1 MTNQLKKVA
10 KLIFLFIIASALVQ
24 SCGNNKNIETKSMEQ
39 IRKEEGTPVKV
50 MTLQFEDLKLKL
62 NYLST
67 LEGYRQS
74 VVTSLVG
81 DKVQKFSAKVGSAV
95 KEGQIVVEFPT
106 NNPALQFE
114 QAKLSYDN
122 FKKMYER
129 MKALLAGGETSQQNF
144 DNTETQYL
152 VAKRNYE
159 SLKQMLFVESPI
171 SGLIVEKNVEE
182 GQKVKNGDKLFT
194 VAQIDRMKAIF
205 WVSYDE
211 LQYIKNGMEVSV
223 DVNGKIFKGRISEV
237 ALAEDQMR
245 RAFKIEAEIPNSRH
259 ELKVGM
265 SVNIY
270 FDYYHNPQ
278 AIVIPTSAL
287 SVNSGKNYVFLT
299 DGTIATMQEVQTG
312 KTIGDKIEILS
323 GLKPNDKLIY
333 QGVSLL
339 SNGVKI
345 KILE

>member
-1 MTNQLKKVA
+1 MINQLKKVA
-10 KLIFLFIIASALVQ
+10 KLMFLFIIAGTLIQ
-24 SCGNNKNIETKSMEQ
+24 SCGNNKKVETKSMEQ
-39 IRKEEGTPVKV
+39 IRKEEGVPVKV
-50 MTLQFEDLKLKL
+50 MTLQFEDLRLQL

-74 VVTSLVG
+74 VVTSMVG
-81 DKVQKFSAKVGSAV
+81 DKVQKFTAKVGTAV

-114 QAKLSYDN
+114 QAKLSYEN
-122 FKKMYER
+122 FKKMYDR
-129 MKALLAGGETSQQNF
+129 MGALLAGGETSQQNF

-194 VAQIDRMKAIF
+194 VAQIDRVKAIF

-211 LQYIKNGMEVSV
+211 LQYIKNGMEVNAEI
-223 DVNGKIFKGRISEV
+223 NGKNFKGRISEV

-245 RAFKIEAEIPNSRH
+245 RAFKIEAEIPNPKH

-265 SVNIY
+265 SVNIS

-287 SVNSGKNYVFLT
+287 AVSSGKNYVYLT
-299 DGTIATMQEVQTG
+299 DGTTAIMQEVKLG
-312 KTIGDKIEILS
+312 KTQGDKIEIIS
-323 GLKPNDKLIY
+323 GLKPNDRLIY
-333 QGVSLL
+333 QGISLL